1 MFNTGHFNWGIQYI
15 IIELKEF
22 CRHFLGGMLNGI
34 LRESPSVENGASFSF
49 DDTMEQQT
57 IVIVS
62 LDCFIEVDWP
72 TENSLF
78 VVQLY

>member
-1 MFNTGHFNWGIQYI
+1 
-15 IIELKEF
+15 
-22 CRHFLGGMLNGI
+22 MLNGI
-34 LRESPSVENGASFSF
+34 LWESPSVENGAGFSF

-72 TENSLF
+72 TENILF
-78 VVQLY
+78 VVQFY